1 MMSAPEPPERAKV
14 CNLCKEYVLIFP
26 MSIKNQW
33 EVDDFDTKH
42 RGHPTQILGI
52 HELNF
57 DMYKR
62 FER

>member
-1 MMSAPEPPERAKV
+1 MSPPEPPERAKV
-14 CNLCKEYVLIFP
+14 CNSCKEYVLIFP

-33 EVDDFDTKH
+33 EVGDFDTKH
-42 RGHPTQILGI
+42 RGHAMQII
-52 HELNF
+52 PIEELNF